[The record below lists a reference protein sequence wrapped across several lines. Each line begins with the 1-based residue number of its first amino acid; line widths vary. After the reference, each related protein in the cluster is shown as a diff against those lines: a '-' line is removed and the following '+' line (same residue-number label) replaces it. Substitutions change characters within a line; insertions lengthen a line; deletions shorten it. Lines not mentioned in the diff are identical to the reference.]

1 MEENNLSLKEIK
13 TLKKLLKKLSGLP
26 NIPQELFV
34 PVMGK
39 NVPVTIELVIIC
51 GNKILLTPRNDA
63 YYKGWH
69 FPGSFLCPGE
79 TFKDACK
86 RTALKET
93 NLKIQKSELISV
105 INVPES
111 KRFHYASLI
120 FICSTRGEP
129 SEGEWFTKCPKNII
143 PQHKKIWLISN
154 RYLKK

>member
-1 MEENNLSLKEIK
+1 MKSSGLTVKEIK
-13 TLKKLLKKLSGLP
+13 TLEKLLKKLPALP
-26 NIPQELFV
+26 NIPQELFIL
-34 PVMGK
+34 VMGK
-39 NVPVTIELVIIC
+39 NVPVTIELIIVR

-79 TFKDACK
+79 IFKDACE

-105 INVPES
+105 INVPEG

-120 FICSTRGEP
+120 FLCSTRGEP
-129 SEGEWFTKCPKNII
+129 SEGEWFAKCPKNII
-143 PQHKKIWLISN
+143 PQHKKIWLISK